1 MSAETER
8 YRTHSRA
15 VFAYGKWHHFG
26 DQCAHRVTGQM
37 RETFSVVLVAPQ
49 DINQDINK
57 KHGELTSP
65 GALMIAMYREERCE
79 SYER

>member
-1 MSAETER
+1 MSAETEC
-8 YRTHSRA
+8 YRIHSRA

-37 RETFSVVLVAPQ
+37 RKTFSVVLVAPQ
-49 DINQDINK
+49 DINK
-57 KHGELTSP
+57 KRGEPTSP

-79 SYER
+79 SYEK